1 MDNQRSSS
9 NSISRGQVALLCQF
23 CQIERR
29 IKWKCLDCDKIM
41 CQGCCEKIHPKFPSA
56 NYHTIVDVKDL
67 SKYYV
72 ENCQVHD
79 EQICCKFC
87 KSCDKLVCPSCVSS
101 KTHNKHKLIEISE
114 GREMKMKQI
123 RNRQEMIVNDI
134 QTIKGGEEELKRI
147 KSLKIASYDKVKEEI
162 LNNDKAIVT
171 AVKTHTDKLLCE
183 LDKKREDFC
192 TSVDEEEKKATETRK
207 KLEEQMG
214 KIENVFQLSGTPNF
228 FSDSDLQK
236 LMDIQIKP
244 VKTDFN
250 HQIPTFVPGDL
261 SHISSLLGKL
271 ENTLKKTLSLQ
282 SFFARFN
289 IGNKIQVMKTFT
301 SGVNHVN
308 RIQVGQNGSLWISDR
323 SLKLVQKINRV
334 NDTQLLWDTLQEKLT
349 VEDMTIN
356 SAGNLMASISNSSN
370 LKLICHSSMLV
381 GDSPYNVTQMQTAA
395 VHAINH
401 NNKILVGA
409 VNFGPLY
416 PATGHRQLVLMDQ
429 TRGPEMVFQFDKH
442 RKPLFT
448 NPGRITTNTQN
459 TIAVIDWLGA
469 DGQGRVVILNQIGQL
484 INVYTGHQ
492 YKNGAGKFKPSDIS
506 TSLSDNFVIAEP
518 NTHMLHILNSS
529 GRFIFDLSTASNEM
543 DIKFPWSLS
552 NSQNGELYIGCWGQ
566 NSKAKIYVVKSSVL

>member
-1 MDNQRSSS
+1 M
-9 NSISRGQVALLCQF
+9 
-23 CQIERR
+23 
-29 IKWKCLDCDKIM
+29 M
-41 CQGCCEKIHPKFPSA
+41 CQRCREKIHPKFPSA
-56 NYHTIVDVKDL
+56 NCHTIVDIKNV
-67 SKYYV
+67 SKHSV
-72 ENCQVHD
+72 ELNCQVHG

-101 KTHNKHKLIEISE
+101 KTHKKHELIEISE

-123 RNRQEMIVNDI
+123 RNRQEVIVNDF
-134 QTIKGGEEELKRI
+134 QTIKEGEKELKRI

-162 LNNDKAIVT
+162 LNHDKAIVT

-192 TSVDEEEKKATETRK
+192 TSVDEEEKKVTETQK
-207 KLEEQMG
+207 KLEEQRG
-214 KIENVFQLSGTPNF
+214 KAQNVFQLSGNPNL
-228 FSDSDLQK
+228 FSDSDDLQK
-236 LMDIQIKP
+236 LMDIHTEP
-244 VKTDFN
+244 VKSDFN

-261 SHISSLLGKL
+261 SQISSLIGKL
-271 ENTLKKTLSLQ
+271 ENTSNT
-282 SFFARFN
+282 
-289 IGNKIQVMKTFT
+289 GNKIQVIKTFT

-334 NDTQLLWDTLQEKLT
+334 NNTQWLWDTLQEQLT

-356 SAGNLMASISNSSN
+356 SAGNLMVSISNSSN

-381 GDSPYNVTQMQTAA
+381 SDSPYNVTQMQTAA

-409 VNFGPLY
+409 VNFGSLY
-416 PATGHRQLVLMDQ
+416 PATGHRQIVLMDQ
-429 TRGPEMVFQFDKH
+429 TGRPVMVFQFDQN
-442 RKPLFT
+442 RRLLFT
-448 NPGRITTNTQN
+448 HPGRVTTNTQN

-469 DGQGRVVILNQIGQL
+469 DGQGRVVILNQSGQL
-484 INVYTGHQ
+484 VNVYTGHR
-492 YKNGAGKFKPSDIS
+492 YKNGAGEFKPSDIF

-518 NTHMLHILNSS
+518 HTHMLHILNSS
-529 GRFIFDLSTASNEM
+529 GQFIFHLSTASNEM
-543 DIKFPWSLS
+543 DIKFLSCLS
-552 NSQNGELYIGCWGQ
+552 NSHNGELYIGCWGQ

>member
-1 MDNQRSSS
+1 MDNQQCSS
-9 NSISRGQVALLCQF
+9 NSIRRGQVALLCQF
-23 CQIERR
+23 CEIESR
-29 IKWKCLDCDKIM
+29 IKWKCLECDKMI
-41 CQGCCEKIHPKFPSA
+41 CQRCREKIHPMFPSA
-56 NYHTIVDVKDL
+56 NFHTILDIKDI
-67 SKYYV
+67 SKHSV
-72 ENCQVHD
+72 ELNCQVHD
-79 EQICCKFC
+79 EQICYKFC

-101 KTHNKHKLIEISE
+101 KTHKKHELIEISE
-114 GREMKMKQI
+114 GRETKTKQI
-123 RNRQEMIVNDI
+123 RNRQELIVNDI
-134 QTIKGGEEELKRI
+134 QTIKEGEEELKRI
-147 KSLKIASYDKVKEEI
+147 KSLKLASYDKVKEEI
-162 LNNDKAIVT
+162 LNNDKAIVS
-171 AVKTHTDKLLCE
+171 AVKIHTDKLLCE
-183 LDKKREDFC
+183 LELKREDFY
-192 TSVDEEEKKATETRK
+192 TSVDEEEKKATETLK

-214 KIENVFQLSGTPNF
+214 KVENVFQPSGTLNL
-228 FSDSDLQK
+228 FSDSDDLQK

-271 ENTLKKTLSLQ
+271 ENTSNK
-282 SFFARFN
+282 
-289 IGNKIQVMKTFT
+289 GNKIQVMKTFT

-308 RIQVGQNGSLWISDR
+308 RIQVGQKGSLWISDR
-323 SLKLVQKINRV
+323 SSKLVQKINRV
-334 NDTQLLWDTLQEKLT
+334 NDTQWLWDTLQEKLT

-356 SAGNLMASISNSSN
+356 PAGNLIASISNSSN

-381 GDSPYNVTQMQTAA
+381 GNSPYNVTQMQTAA

-409 VNFGPLY
+409 VNFGALY

-429 TRGPEMVFQFDKH
+429 TGRPERVFQFDQY
-442 RKPLFT
+442 RRPLFT
-448 NPGRITTNTQN
+448 HPGRVTTNTQN

-469 DGQGRVVILNQIGQL
+469 DGQGRVVVLNQIGQL
-484 INVYTGHQ
+484 VNVHTGNQ

-506 TSLSDNFVIAEP
+506 TSLSDNFVITEP
-518 NTHMLHILNSS
+518 HTHMLHILNSI
-529 GRFIFDLSTASNEM
+529 GQFIFHLSTASNEM